1 MKKRGISLVL
11 MLLFVTALAVP
22 SYAAP
27 AGADTNVRLVV
38 DGQDLTDSFSEDT
51 LWLENGITMVGV
63 RALGESLGAS
73 VRYDDG
79 SVVVE
84 GLEKTTGVYSP
95 VAEYEYLV
103 GAAAWQMSAEAHAL
117 MMQAFNLAT
126 RNVDDMAEAADGAAD
141 KTGYYWET
149 VNGAKRLMYDGKR
162 VAVVTDIDDTLVD
175 GVHYTADILGSNGE
189 WTNKSFA
196 DFVMSE
202 GCTAL
207 PGAVDF
213 INHCVENGIEVY
225 YVTNRYDQGYK
236 TSQPQYS
243 GKTGYKDAQGNVIGS
258 SVYEEVGKTFYDI
271 SMESMERLGF
281 PTDDKTSANY
291 SDSVHLLVNDNKLNG
306 SSKEGIRQIITTGG
320 TWNTGERTAE
330 SKAYPGTISLS
341 AHHIAMVVGDD
352 LNDISQIFSED
363 GVDAVSRVE
372 LTIENMDKWGT
383 EWIVLP
389 NAVYG
394 SSVNYATSYGIPE
407 LFDYFDYTNETTGA
421 WDIYQ

>member
-63 RALGESLGAS
+63 RALGESLGAN

-196 DFVMSE
+196 DFVMRAAPP
-202 GCTAL
+202 CPARWTL
-207 PGAVDF
+207 
-213 INHCVENGIEVY
+213 
-225 YVTNRYDQGYK
+225 
-236 TSQPQYS
+236 
-243 GKTGYKDAQGNVIGS
+243 
-258 SVYEEVGKTFYDI
+258 
-271 SMESMERLGF
+271 
-281 PTDDKTSANY
+281 
-291 SDSVHLLVNDNKLNG
+291 
-306 SSKEGIRQIITTGG
+306 
-320 TWNTGERTAE
+320 
-330 SKAYPGTISLS
+330 
-341 AHHIAMVVGDD
+341 
-352 LNDISQIFSED
+352 
-363 GVDAVSRVE
+363 
-372 LTIENMDKWGT
+372 
-383 EWIVLP
+383 
-389 NAVYG
+389 
-394 SSVNYATSYGIPE
+394 
-407 LFDYFDYTNETTGA
+407 
-421 WDIYQ
+421 